1 MVRGGDGNMSEPAS
15 TSGLEPARL
24 PSGRAAMPR
33 WRRITRWAAALL
45 GLVVVY
51 YLAGSFLYY
60 RIGDDPDFA
69 PPAPIEG
76 GSRTVDMAAA
86 LIERE
91 VVTHAWQ
98 PNDPVFMPNGLLIH
112 PAAYQA
118 GIQGALARVSFELV
132 DQIGRTR
139 GSSRADPD
147 LERAAGLLQFP
158 PNVWFF
164 DFRKSLLPAITSEHQ
179 YRTARQALLAYNQ
192 RLAQKGAV
200 FDVRTDSL
208 AATINR
214 IVADLGS
221 RSALIDQ
228 HLRDSSGWLIDF
240 DADRLFYDTKG
251 RLYGYHMLLRELGQD
266 FAPIIQQNNLQAVYA
281 QALDTMREA
290 GTLRPFFVIDA
301 APNGMLFTNHLA
313 IQGFYLKRTLVQLT
327 EIAQVLVN

>member
-1 MVRGGDGNMSEPAS
+1 MTETAPTPATAPVRVG
-15 TSGLEPARL
+15 
-24 PSGRAAMPR
+24 SGRSRASALRRVGR
-33 WRRITRWAAALL
+33 WVAGIL

-51 YLAGSFLYY
+51 YLVGSFLYY

-76 GSRTVDMAAA
+76 GSRAVDMTAA

-91 VVTHAWQ
+91 TITHAWQ

-112 PAAYQA
+112 PSAFQA
-118 GIQGALARVSFELV
+118 GMQGALARVAFELV
-132 DQIGRTR
+132 DQVGRTR

-158 PNVWFF
+158 PDVWFV
-164 DFRKSLLPAITSEHQ
+164 DFRKSLLPTITSEQQ
-179 YRTARQALLAYNQ
+179 YRAARQGLLAYNQ
-192 RLAQKGAV
+192 RLAQRGAV

-214 IVADLGS
+214 IAADLGS
-221 RSALIDQ
+221 QSALIDQ
-228 HLRDSSGWLIDF
+228 HMRESSGWLIDF
-240 DADRLFYDTKG
+240 DADRLFYGTKG
-251 RLYGYHMLLRELGQD
+251 RLYAYRLLLRDLGRD
-266 FAPIIQQNNLQAVYA
+266 FEPILQQNNLHAVYG

-301 APNGMLFTNHLA
+301 SPNGMLFTNHLA
-313 IQGFYLKRTLVQLT
+313 IQGFYLKRALVQLQ
-327 EIAQVLVN
+327 EISQVLVN